1 MLRAITVHNLDHAC
15 CALKAAVEL
24 DVPVTLLSP
33 PHGAGYLGAG
43 YFLSLAGKASAEH
56 PDAEVSW
63 ILDCGD
69 APGLAL
75 GALAQGCAAIRFTGP
90 PAVRKKIADI
100 ARQSGARVDNR
111 KYKVLDLL
119 EADDALGAA
128 RAWLKA
134 ARAPTHRSR

>member
-1 MLRAITVHNLDHAC
+1 MPRAITVHNLAHARA
-15 CALKAAVEL
+15 ALAAASDL

-43 YFLSLAGKASAEH
+43 YFLSLATQASAEY
-56 PDAEVSW
+56 PDARASW

-75 GALAQGCAAIRFTGP
+75 GALARGCTAIRFTGS

-100 ARQSGARVDNR
+100 AAQSGARIDNR
-111 KYKVLDLL
+111 KFKVLDLL
-119 EADDALGAA
+119 TTDDALGAA
-128 RAWLKA
+128 RAWLGVGK
-134 ARAPTHRSR
+134 RTS